1 MDTTV
6 EQMEQLTPSQEE
18 ISEMIVYLRTLR
30 KDRGEKPVEFPDL
43 TLEQQQLSEKN
54 ESILEK
60 VWDGCKKAFDFL
72 VVEPAKWIGRQIKDH
87 PIRTVLIALAAFA
100 LWYYSAPLTAGL
112 SAIKEEG
119 IAVTSDLLGKAA
131 SIDPT
136 QVDVFDQLMSAPM

>member
-6 EQMEQLTPSQEE
+6 EQLEQLTPSQEE
-18 ISEMIVYLRTLR
+18 ITEMIVYLRTLR
-30 KDRGEKPVEFPDL
+30 KDRGEKPKEFPDL
-43 TLEQQQLSEKN
+43 TLEQQQLAEKN

-72 VVEPAKWIGRQIKDH
+72 IVEPAKWIGRQIKDH
-87 PIRTVLIALAAFA
+87 PIRTILIALAAFA